1 MFSHEKLHV
10 YQRST
15 QWLALST
22 AIVKALPRGNADLGN
37 QLRRAA
43 LSIPLNIAEGAGKTS
58 TSDKKRFYGIARGST
73 LECAAILD
81 AIKILGFSDRSDLE
95 SGKNLLREIAS
106 MLSSLVLKWDVQA
119 EGRGE
124 VQVHAQAKG

>member
-15 QWLALST
+15 QWFALSIE
-22 AIVKALPRGNADLGN
+22 IVKALPKGNADLGN

-43 LSIPLNIAEGAGKTS
+43 LSIPLNIAEGAGKTGK
-58 TSDKKRFYGIARGST
+58 SDKRRFYGIARGST

-81 AIKILGFSDRSDLE
+81 AIKILGFSEKSELE
-95 SGKNLLREIAS
+95 SGKDLLREIAA
-106 MLSSLVLKWDVQA
+106 MLSSLVLKWEVHAQ
-119 EGRGE
+119 GGGE
-124 VQVHAQAKG
+124 AQVHAQAKG